1 MLTKTTEKLLS
12 FLVLIAGPAVGLFIT
27 PSVSTDPVNQ
37 PKMLIL
43 TSIACAAIG
52 VLLFNLK
59 STLMALNN
67 GFGWICSIFIL
78 QLFLVL
84 LFASAPKDQQFF
96 GVFGR
101 NTGLLTYLSLVLIC
115 ICAFLIS
122 NTKNLGKIV
131 IALIVTG
138 GVSAIYSGMQTF
150 GVDPIKWQN
159 PYNPITAFLG
169 NPNFQSSFLAISATA
184 SLGLFLHNQSS
195 LLIRSSSILYI
206 FLALFLI
213 VRSNSQQ
220 GILVLGA
227 GVIIVMSLF
236 LIGTPRF
243 AKKFIL
249 FPYFLIT
256 GLIGLLVVFGT
267 LNHGPLAQVIYKL
280 SVRQRGFY
288 WHAAVEM
295 MKSHPFFG
303 VGMDSYGSWY
313 FEVRSKNAAFHTPQT
328 GSNAAH
334 NVFLDLGAYGG
345 LPLFVIHLA
354 LVSLTIWS
362 IFKIL
367 RRRASFNWS
376 FAALVGAW
384 VGYEAQS
391 VISINQIGLA
401 IWGWL
406 IMGLIIGYEKYD
418 QKNQI
423 PIQESKRV
431 RKSENQMGKQAL
443 AGIAGATLGIA
454 LVLPVFNADA
464 SYRKAVSTGNGDELL
479 RAAQAKPTDTY
490 RLIQSAQVFAN
501 SNLIEQAKNLI
512 DLAIEHNPR
521 SYDAWE
527 LKRMLTDKNTP
538 EYQDITSK
546 LKKLNPNVPI
556 TQ

>member
-1 MLTKTTEKLLS
+1 MLTKTTEKIVS

-37 PKMLIL
+37 PKMLLL
-43 TSIACAAIG
+43 TSIAFAAVG
-52 VLLFNLK
+52 VLLFNPK
-59 STLMALNN
+59 STLLALNN
-67 GFGWICSIFIL
+67 RFGWVCSVFVL

-84 LFASAPKDQQFF
+84 FFAPAPKDQQVF

-101 NTGLLTYLSLVLIC
+101 NTGLLTYLSLVIIC
-115 ICAFLIS
+115 ICAYLIS
-122 NTKNLGKIV
+122 NSKNLEKIV
-131 IALIVTG
+131 VALIVTG
-138 GVSAIYSGMQTF
+138 VVSAIYSGMQTF
-150 GVDPIKWQN
+150 GVDPVKWQN
-159 PYNPITAFLG
+159 PYNSITAFLG
-169 NPNFQSSFLAISATA
+169 NPNFQSSFLAISSIA
-184 SLGLFLHNQSS
+184 SLGLFLRNQSS
-195 LLIRSSSILYI
+195 LLIRASSIIYI
-206 FLALFLI
+206 SLSIFLI

-220 GILVLGA
+220 GILVFGA
-227 GVIIVMSLF
+227 GAVIVFSLF
-236 LIGTPRF
+236 LIGTPRL

-249 FPYFLIT
+249 YPYFLIT
-256 GLIGLLVVFGT
+256 GVIGILVVFGM
-267 LNHGPLAQVIYKL
+267 LNHGPLAQIIYKL

-345 LPLFVIHLA
+345 LPLFVVHLA
-354 LVSLTIWS
+354 LVILTIWS

-367 RRRASFNWS
+367 RRGTGFNWS

-384 VGYEAQS
+384 AGYEAQS
-391 VISINQIGLA
+391 IISINQIGLA
-401 IWGWL
+401 VWGWL
-406 IMGLIIGYEKYD
+406 IMGFIIGYERYEEKS
-418 QKNQI
+418 QNSSA
-423 PIQESKRV
+423 ESKRV
-431 RKSENQMGKQAL
+431 KKSKNQMGGQVFSCV
-443 AGIAGATLGIA
+443 AGAALGMI

-527 LKRMLTDKNTP
+527 LKRMLTDKNNP
-538 EYQDITSK
+538 EYQEITSR
-546 LKKLNPNVPI
+546 LNKLNPNVAI

>member
-1 MLTKTTEKLLS
+1 
-12 FLVLIAGPAVGLFIT
+12 
-27 PSVSTDPVNQ
+27 
-37 PKMLIL
+37 
-43 TSIACAAIG
+43 
-52 VLLFNLK
+52 
-59 STLMALNN
+59 
-67 GFGWICSIFIL
+67 
-78 QLFLVL
+78 
-84 LFASAPKDQQFF
+84 
-96 GVFGR
+96 
-101 NTGLLTYLSLVLIC
+101 
-115 ICAFLIS
+115 
-122 NTKNLGKIV
+122 
-131 IALIVTG
+131 
-138 GVSAIYSGMQTF
+138 
-150 GVDPIKWQN
+150 
-159 PYNPITAFLG
+159 
-169 NPNFQSSFLAISATA
+169 
-184 SLGLFLHNQSS
+184 
-195 LLIRSSSILYI
+195 
-206 FLALFLI
+206 
-213 VRSNSQQ
+213 
-220 GILVLGA
+220 
-227 GVIIVMSLF
+227 
-236 LIGTPRF
+236 
-243 AKKFIL
+243 
-249 FPYFLIT
+249 
-256 GLIGLLVVFGT
+256 
-267 LNHGPLAQVIYKL
+267 
-280 SVRQRGFY
+280 
-288 WHAAVEM
+288 
-295 MKSHPFFG
+295 
-303 VGMDSYGSWY
+303 
-313 FEVRSKNAAFHTPQT
+313 VRSKNAAFHTPQT

-362 IFKIL
+362 IFKVL

-406 IMGLIIGYEKYD
+406 IMGMIIGYEKYD
-418 QKNQI
+418 QKNHI

-464 SYRKAVSTGNGDELL
+464 SYRKAVSTGNGDDLL

>member
-1 MLTKTTEKLLS
+1 MLTKTTEKILS

-37 PKMLIL
+37 PKMLLL
-43 TSIACAAIG
+43 TTIAFAAIG

-59 STLMALNN
+59 STLLALNN
-67 GFGWICSIFIL
+67 RFGWICSIFVL

-84 LFASAPKDQQFF
+84 FFAPAPKDQQFF

-101 NTGLLTYLSLVLIC
+101 NTGLLTYLSLVIIC
-115 ICAFLIS
+115 ICAYLIS
-122 NTKNLGKIV
+122 NTKNLEKIV
-131 IALIVTG
+131 VALIVTG

-150 GVDPIKWQN
+150 GIDPVKWQN

-169 NPNFQSSFLAISATA
+169 NPNFQSSFLAISAIA
-184 SLGLFLHNQSS
+184 SLGLFFRIQSS
-195 LLIRSSSILYI
+195 LLIRASSITYI

-220 GILVLGA
+220 GILVLGSGA
-227 GVIIVMSLF
+227 IIAFSLF

-243 AKKFIL
+243 ARKIIL
-249 FPYFLIT
+249 YPYFLIT
-256 GLIGLLVVFGT
+256 GLIGFLVVFGT

-295 MKSHPFFG
+295 MKSHPIFG
-303 VGMDSYGSWY
+303 IGMDSYGSWY

-345 LPLFVIHLA
+345 LPLFVVHLA
-354 LVSLTIWS
+354 LVILTIWS

-367 RRRASFNWS
+367 RRGTGFNWS

-384 VGYEAQS
+384 AGYEAQS

-401 IWGWL
+401 VWGWL
-406 IMGLIIGYEKYD
+406 IMGLIIGYERYEEKS
-418 QKNQI
+418 QNSSV
-423 PIQESKRV
+423 ESKRV
-431 RKSENQMGKQAL
+431 KKSKNQMGGQVFAC
-443 AGIAGATLGIA
+443 IAGATLGMI
-454 LVLPVFNADA
+454 LVLPVFNALTVVQLVPFQDSVKFRTPPA
-464 SYRKAVSTGNGDELL
+464 GGSVYPPKPNAAV
-479 RAAQAKPTDTY
+479 
-490 RLIQSAQVFAN
+490 
-501 SNLIEQAKNLI
+501 
-512 DLAIEHNPR
+512 
-521 SYDAWE
+521 
-527 LKRMLTDKNTP
+527 
-538 EYQDITSK
+538 
-546 LKKLNPNVPI
+546 
-556 TQ
+556 